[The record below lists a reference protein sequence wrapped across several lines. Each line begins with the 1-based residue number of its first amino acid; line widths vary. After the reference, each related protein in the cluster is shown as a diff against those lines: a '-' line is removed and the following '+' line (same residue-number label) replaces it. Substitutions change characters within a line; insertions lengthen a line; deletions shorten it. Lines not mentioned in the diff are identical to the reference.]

1 MEKIKLWWQKRTPRD
16 RRAIVVLAIVL
27 PVILFW
33 YLITVPMQDRLQMAQ
48 RILQTRR
55 EEAMQVQKLLQEYSI
70 LKSQLDGVEFKA
82 SPRVVTKLEES
93 FSQLSASETRPLLN
107 RTNIVI
113 FGQNQPAAQI
123 RVSKRFLENLVF
135 NCI

>member
-1 MEKIKLWWQKRTPRD
+1 
-16 RRAIVVLAIVL
+16 
-27 PVILFW
+27 
-33 YLITVPMQDRLQMAQ
+33 
-48 RILQTRR
+48 
-55 EEAMQVQKLLQEYSI
+55 MQVQKLLQEYSI

-123 RVSKRFLENLVF
+123 RVSKALPKDFWKILSLIASSGVYLAEFDLSSSEPEHQF
-135 NCI
+135 SASFKAWLPKQQ